1 MNDAIGGYF
10 ELELRKG
17 EHYHKDAIRL
27 NTARNCLEYILRA
40 RGYKKVYIP
49 YYTCEV
55 ILEPIQKLGISYE
68 FYHINYDF
76 EPEKIPVLKTEEA
89 FLYTN
94 YFGLKQSCVERLSS
108 VYGNQLIVDNAQA
121 FYAKRIDG
129 IDTFYSPRKFFGV
142 PDGGYLYTDCKLD
155 NVFAQDKSCDRMHH
169 LLVRMEDG
177 AEAGYN
183 MFKEAE
189 SSLNN
194 APIMHMSSITE
205 KILQNV
211 DYEHIKKIRRFNFQI
226 LNYKL
231 SCNNK
236 WDICLEEND
245 VPMAYP
251 YFSNN
256 SCLNKLLISN
266 RIFVATYWP
275 NVLKWSK
282 PESIEFKMARSIIP
296 LPIDQRLTDVE
307 LKELIINL
315 KIKI

>member
-1 MNDAIGGYF
+1 MDAIGGYF
-10 ELELRKG
+10 ELELRQG

-40 RGYKKVYIP
+40 RHYKKVYIP

-68 FYHINYDF
+68 FYHINYDL

-108 VYGNQLIVDNAQA
+108 IYGNQLIVDNSQA

-155 NVFAQDKSCDRMHH
+155 KEFVQDKSYHRMHH
-169 LLVRMEDG
+169 LLIRIEEN

-183 MFKEAE
+183 MFREADA
-189 SSLNN
+189 SLCNS
-194 APIMHMSSITE
+194 PIKYMSAISDRLLRNI
-205 KILQNV
+205 
-211 DYEHIKKIRRFNFQI
+211 DYLYVKDIRRQNFSF
-226 LNYKL
+226 LHERLSEKNKL
-231 SCNNK
+231 K
-236 WDICLEEND
+236 FDLEND
-245 VPMAYP
+245 AVPLVYP
-251 YFSNN
+251 YLQEDVDLKTF
-256 SCLNKLLISN
+256 LISKK
-266 RIFVATYWP
+266 IFVATYWP
-275 NVLKWSK
+275 NVLEWCGERTVEYNITQKL
-282 PESIEFKMARSIIP
+282 AT
-296 LPIDQRLTDVE
+296 LPVDQRYIEKDMKKLVNN
-307 LKELIINL
+307 IF
-315 KIKI
+315 